1 MWDLV
6 SAYTGHR
13 TIAEHPETMTIELL
27 SRVRPVLDSI
37 AGETPDQRI
46 ANLLISEVRHNLELC
61 EQERL
66 GLEIKYGLEYDEFK
80 RRLEAGE
87 FGDEFEYTLELDA
100 LRWGDLIA
108 EKKHWFQ

>member
-1 MWDLV
+1 M
-6 SAYTGHR
+6 
-13 TIAEHPETMTIELL
+13 AENPETMTIELP

-37 AGETPDQRI
+37 AGETADQKI
-46 ANLLISEVRHNLELC
+46 ANLLIGEIRHNLELC

-100 LRWGDLIA
+100 LKWGDLIA
-108 EKKHWFQ
+108 EKKHWLQQLGLLRNIAE